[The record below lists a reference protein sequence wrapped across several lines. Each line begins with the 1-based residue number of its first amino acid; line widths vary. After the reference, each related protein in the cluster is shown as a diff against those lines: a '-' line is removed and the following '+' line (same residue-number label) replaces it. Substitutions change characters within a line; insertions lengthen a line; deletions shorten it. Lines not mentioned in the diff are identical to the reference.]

1 MTKVQLPGPWNEPC
15 GEVEHTATVL
25 AHQSVGA
32 MRVQSPTHLGMPVNP
47 ITAKTSRYRMNGLTK
62 NGNQL
67 HGMRFPIP
75 AKPLTEDINSA
86 DQHLICW
93 DERERELFEVIT
105 YRQYSIMPSNL
116 RHWATKGMIV
126 TPEHPFPAGGLDFGQ
141 MSACVQG
148 GPLGPLLCTRPVLS
162 QAGDFIDIDH
172 AIGFSLPPQW
182 IAARTCGPAAVTGWA
197 SDCDGYI
204 TDLAKPHVRMGQR
217 FQLRWDLN
225 LTGWDPLEQSLARTL
240 QRYGLVLVMSGN
252 PTVGAAKLITE
263 KGQFAKSD
271 RDRMRHLA
279 MLTMNDFE
287 CVS

>member
-1 MTKVQLPGPWNEPC
+1 M
-15 GEVEHTATVL
+15 
-25 AHQSVGA
+25 
-32 MRVQSPTHLGMPVNP
+32 
-47 ITAKTSRYRMNGLTK
+47 
-62 NGNQL
+62 
-67 HGMRFPIP
+67 
-75 AKPLTEDINSA
+75 LTE
-86 DQHLICW
+86 
-93 DERERELFEVIT
+93 V
-105 YRQYSIMPSNL
+105 SNY
-116 RHWATKGMIV
+116 
-126 TPEHPFPAGGLDFGQ
+126 GQ
-141 MSACVQG
+141 I
-148 GPLGPLLCTRPVLS
+148 
-162 QAGDFIDIDH
+162 FIDIDH